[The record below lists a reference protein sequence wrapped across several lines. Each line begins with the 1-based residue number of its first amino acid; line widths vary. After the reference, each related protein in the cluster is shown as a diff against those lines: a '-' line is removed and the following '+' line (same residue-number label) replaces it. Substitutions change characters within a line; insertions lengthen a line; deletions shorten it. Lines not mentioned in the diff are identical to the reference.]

1 MDLLNLKNAVNKV
14 NKQIGQMW
22 KHLACFYVYFEMI
35 KNADTLYKQVCKTG
49 NVHLL
54 MRLLVID

>member
-1 MDLLNLKNAVNKV
+1 
-14 NKQIGQMW
+14 
-22 KHLACFYVYFEMI
+22 MI